1 MSKLRTAMTL
11 SILLPALVAGVAQA
25 QQPALTDPAAIAAC
39 LCLERTMADRQ
50 REMTLRQ
57 GIYERVK
64 ADVDRLGR
72 DIETKRPKVNVDLPA
87 DVTAFRELL
96 DEQDA
101 AQDTLMRSALP
112 DFQGAVAAYNE
123 TVATFNRSCVAGY
136 HPTILESVRKTLTCP
151 AE

>member
-11 SILLPALVAGVAQA
+11 TILLPIFGAGATWA
-25 QQPALTDPAAIAAC
+25 QQPALTDPGAITAC

-57 GIYERVK
+57 SIYDRVK
-64 ADVDRLGR
+64 ANADRLAQE
-72 DIETKRPKVNVDLPA
+72 IEARRPKVNVDLPA

-101 AQDTLMRSALP
+101 AQDSLMRSALP

-123 TVATFNRSCVAGY
+123 TVATFNRDCVSGY
-136 HPTILESVRKTLTCP
+136 HPAVLESVRRTLTCP
-151 AE
+151 VE

>member
-1 MSKLRTAMTL
+1 MSKLRTAIALTFL
-11 SILLPALVAGVAQA
+11 FPAFLAGAARA
-25 QQPALTDPAAIAAC
+25 QQPALTDPTAIAAC

-64 ADVDRLGR
+64 NNVDRLGQE
-72 DIETKRPKVNVDLPA
+72 IEVKRPKVNVDMPA

-101 AQDTLMRSALP
+101 AQDSLMRSALP
-112 DFQGAVAAYNE
+112 DYQGAVAAYNE
-123 TVATFNRSCVAGY
+123 TVATFNRSCISGY
-136 HPTILESVRKTLTCP
+136 HPTILESVRKTLACP
-151 AE
+151 TD